1 LNGALL
7 AEGSSV
13 DTSLIGSILQN
24 AGVGT
29 AIIVVLVL
37 VGVLDPARYTKA
49 AEADRDKWHAA
60 YEKLREEGEELRR
73 ALAAQTARGDAA
85 NETAQR
91 LTDVVERLQVKGDAP
106 LPETP
111 APFRRRGSREGGH
124 GS

>member
-7 AEGSSV
+7 AEGGSV

-24 AGVGT
+24 AGIGT

-37 VGVLDPARYTKA
+37 LGILDPARYTKA

-60 YEKLREEGEELRR
+60 YEASRAENDELRK

-85 NETAQR
+85 NETAQH
-91 LTDVVERLQVKGDAP
+91 LTEVIERLQARSDASS
-106 LPETP
+106 ETP